1 MNNNKNAPKTK
12 FVFKANQPLLLEDS
26 SIVWMIES
34 GTVALFAVVIQDKK
48 PVSERRYLFS
58 CTVGEALF
66 AIDSTKVKSIVTSND
81 NDDHPKK
88 YGILAV
94 PLEEVSLSQTTQA
107 DFEALRNYDST
118 RLIPKAVGQE
128 FIQLAEN
135 WIEKFSIFPSVV
147 NASTIFDTSVSYT
160 WDDASVLHTWERVSE
175 KLGHLHR
182 DFLRYLHQLEQDEYE
197 EKLAQFQAR
206 EKLNH
211 RVTVGALGELA
222 SIIKPQNQGFVEED
236 SDLLM
241 AAGAVGRALGIA
253 IRPPGKS
260 EDLNRVQEPIEAIA
274 RASRVR
280 MRRVILTPDWWKKD
294 AGPLVGYV
302 GEEKRPVALLP
313 VGNANYEVFD
323 PTNRKRTPAL
333 EFIQKHELEPLAYMF
348 YRSFPDKTLKA
359 LEVIKF
365 AIRGRSKDLI
375 VVFFAGIVGTLLG
388 MLTPQAT
395 GIIIDKAI
403 PDADRGLLLQI
414 GLGLL
419 AASFGTAIFQL
430 TQSFASLRLE
440 SSTDATTQAAVWDRL
455 LTLPM
460 TFFRSYSIG
469 DLQSRAS
476 AIFKIRQH
484 LSGPTLQTIFTSF
497 FSLLN
502 IGLLFYYNFRL
513 ALVAL
518 AIATVVIVVTIISG
532 VLRNRRTRPLEEIE
546 GNISGLMV
554 QLIGG
559 VSKLRIAG
567 AENRAF
573 AYWAQKYRQQMKL
586 LFSNQLIE
594 DFLAVFNVMV
604 PTISS
609 MIIFF
614 VAVKFMTPANSNNS
628 GGGTVLS
635 AGTFLAFNVAFV
647 TFINGATQL
656 SNTIVSVL
664 EVVILWERA
673 QPILRAKPEI
683 DLNKADPGKLTGKIE
698 IEHISFR
705 YREDGP
711 LILDDVTIKC
721 EPGEFIAFVGPSGS
735 GKSTTIRLLL
745 GFDSPEV
752 GTIYYDGQDLSGL
765 DISAVRR
772 QMGVVLQNGRINS
785 GPIFDNI
792 SGGAL
797 VTIDEAWEAARMA
810 GFAEDVESMP
820 MGMHTVISEGGSN
833 LSGGQRQRLLI
844 ARSLVLKPKILIFD
858 EATSALD
865 NRTQAIVSQSLE
877 QLSVTRIVIAH
888 RLSTIRNADRIY
900 VIEAGRVV
908 QYGSFDQLTKQE
920 GLFASLMARQMA

>member
-1 MNNNKNAPKTK
+1 MNIDKNATKNK
-12 FVFKANQPLLLEDS
+12 FVFKANQPLLLEDPS
-26 SIVWMIES
+26 VVWMIES
-34 GTVALFAVVIQDKK
+34 GTVALFAVVIQDGI

-58 CTVGEALF
+58 CNPTEALF

-81 NDDHPKK
+81 NNDHPKN

-94 PLEEVSLSQTTQA
+94 PLEEASLTQIVQA
-107 DFEALRNYDST
+107 DFEALRSNDST
-118 RLIPKAVGQE
+118 RLIPKAAGKE
-128 FIQLAEN
+128 FIQIAET
-135 WIEKFSIFPSVV
+135 WIEKFSIFPGVV
-147 NASTIFDTSVSYT
+147 NASSIFDTSVAYS

-182 DFLRYLHQLEQDEYE
+182 DFLRYLQQLEQDEHE
-197 EKLAQFQAR
+197 VKLAQFQAR

-211 RVTVGALGELA
+211 RVTVNALDELA
-222 SIIKPQNQGFVEED
+222 SIIKSKNQDFIEED

-241 AAGAVGRALGIA
+241 AAGAVGRALGIR
-253 IRPPGKS
+253 ILPPARS
-260 EDLNRVQEPIEAIA
+260 EDVNRLKEPIEAIA

-294 AGPLVGYV
+294 AGPLIGYV

-313 VGNANYEVFD
+313 VGSGKYEIFD
-323 PTNRKRTPAL
+323 PANRIRTGAP
-333 EFIQKHELEPLAYMF
+333 EFSQKDELEPVAYML
-348 YRSFPDKTLKA
+348 YRSLPDKTLKA

-365 AIRGRSKDLI
+365 AIKGRSKDLI
-375 VVFFAGIVGTLLG
+375 VVFLAGIVGSFLG

-440 SSTDATTQAAVWDRL
+440 SSTDAVTQAAVWDRL

-460 TFFRSYSIG
+460 SFFRAYSIG

-484 LSGPTLQTIFTSF
+484 LSGATLQTIFTSF

-502 IGLLFYYNFRL
+502 LGLLFYYNSRL

-518 AIATVVIVVTIISG
+518 AIATVIIVVTIISG
-532 VLRNRRTRPLEEIE
+532 VLRSRRTRPLEEIE

-573 AYWAQKYRQQMKL
+573 AYWAQNYRQQMKL

-594 DFLAVFNVMV
+594 DFLAVFNVML

-609 MIIFF
+609 MIIF
-614 VAVKFMTPANSNNS
+614 AVSVKLMTPTNSTNS
-628 GGGTVLS
+628 GGATVLS
-635 AGTFLAFNVAFV
+635 AGTFLAFNVAFA

-656 SNTIVSVL
+656 SNTIISVL

-673 QPILRAKPEI
+673 QPILQATPEV

-698 IEHISFR
+698 IEHVSFR

-711 LILDDVTIKC
+711 LILDDVTIKVKS
-721 EPGEFIAFVGPSGS
+721 GEFIAFVGPSGS

-745 GFDSPEV
+745 GFDTPEV
-752 GTIYYDGQDLSGL
+752 GTIYYDGQDLSGI
-765 DISAVRR
+765 DISAIRR
-772 QMGVVLQNGRINS
+772 QMGVVLQNGRINAGS
-785 GPIFDNI
+785 IFENI

-797 VTIDEAWEAARMA
+797 VTIDEAWEAAAMA

-820 MGMHTVISEGGSN
+820 MGMHTVISEGGTN

-865 NRTQAIVSQSLE
+865 NRTQAIVSESLE

-908 QYGSFDQLTKQE
+908 QQG
-920 GLFASLMARQMA
+920 

>member
-26 SIVWMIES
+26 SVVWTIES
-34 GTVALFAVVIQDKK
+34 GTVALFAVVVKDRT

-58 CTVGEALF
+58 STVGEALF

-81 NDDHPKK
+81 NDDHPKE

-94 PLEEVSLSQTTQA
+94 PLEEVSLSQITQA
-107 DFEALRNYDST
+107 DFEVLRSNDST
-118 RLIPKAVGQE
+118 RLIPKAAGQE

-147 NASTIFDTSVSYT
+147 NASTIFDTSVAYT

-175 KLGHLHR
+175 KVGHLHR
-182 DFLRYLHQLEQDEYE
+182 DFLRYLHQLEQDEHE
-197 EKLAQFQAR
+197 AKLAQFEAR

-211 RVTVGALGELA
+211 RVTVNALDELA
-222 SIIKPQNQGFVEED
+222 SIIKSKNQDIVEED

-241 AAGAVGRALGIA
+241 AAGAVGRALGIT
-253 IRPPGKS
+253 IRPPARS
-260 EDLNRVQEPIEAIA
+260 EDIHRLKEPIEAIA

-280 MRRVILTPDWWKKD
+280 MRRVILTPGWWKKD

-313 VGNANYEVFD
+313 VGSGKYEIFD
-323 PTNRKRTPAL
+323 PANRKRTPAQTFL
-333 EFIQKHELEPLAYMF
+333 QKHELEPVAYML
-348 YRSFPDKTLKA
+348 YRSFFDKTLKA
-359 LEVIKF
+359 VDVVKF
-365 AIRGRSKDLI
+365 AIKGRTKDLI
-375 VVFFAGIVGTLLG
+375 VVFLAGIVGSLLG

-395 GIIIDKAI
+395 AILIDKAI
-403 PDADRGLLLQI
+403 PDADKGLLLQI

-419 AASFGTAIFQL
+419 ATSFGQAIFQL

-455 LTLPM
+455 LSLRM
-460 TFFRSYSIG
+460 SFFRCYSVG
-469 DLQSRAS
+469 DLRSRVS
-476 AIFKIRQH
+476 AINQIRQH
-484 LSGPTLQTIFTSF
+484 LSSSTLQSIFTSF
-497 FSLLN
+497 FALLN
-502 IGLLFYYNFRL
+502 LGLLFFYNSQL
-513 ALVAL
+513 ALVAVGV
-518 AIATVVIVVTIISG
+518 AIVVMAVTVLSG
-532 VLRNRRTRPLEEIE
+532 MVTRQKMRPLQELMGE
-546 GNISGLMV
+546 ISGLMV

-573 AYWAQKYRQQMKL
+573 AHWAKKYTKQLKL
-586 LFSNQLIE
+586 MLSTELIE
-594 DFLAVFNVMV
+594 DLVSIFNVML
-604 PTISS
+604 PTVCS
-609 MIIFF
+609 MIIF
-614 VAVKFMTPANSNNS
+614 ALSAKLMLESSLEPD
-628 GGGTVLS
+628 GGTPLTP
-635 AGTFLAFNVAFV
+635 GTFMAFNTAFA
-647 TFINGATQL
+647 TFIGGATGL
-656 SNTIVSVL
+656 SDTAISVL

-673 QPILRAKPEI
+673 KPILEATPEV
-683 DLNKADPGKLTGKIE
+683 DLTKADPGKLKGKVE
-698 IEHISFR
+698 LEHVSFR
-705 YREDGP
+705 YRDDGP
-711 LILDDVTIKC
+711 LTLDDLSIKA

-745 GFDSPEV
+745 GFDTPEL
-752 GTIYYDGQDLSGL
+752 GSIYYDGQDLSGL
-765 DISAVRR
+765 DISGIRR
-772 QMGVVLQNGRINS
+772 QLGVVLQNGRIS
-785 GPIFDNI
+785 SAPIFENI
-792 SGGAL
+792 SSGAL
-797 VTIDEAWEAARMA
+797 ITMDEAWEAAKMA
-810 GFAEDVESMP
+810 GFDKDIEGMP
-820 MGMHTVISEGGSN
+820 MGMHTVISEGGTN

-865 NRTQAIVSQSLE
+865 NHTQAIVSESLDKL
-877 QLSVTRIVIAH
+877 QVTRIVIAH

-908 QYGSFDQLTKQE
+908 QQGSFDELKQQE